1 MLHSANDAREN
12 VLVENWYTTTI
23 KEMRK
28 IWLISATK
36 YNNHCM
42 YTYIIWLS
50 SFTLFYVSIC
60 CQSIGFCSLFVFLN
74 HMNQKII
81 WRSWYPLNEYVFNN
95 SVANI
100 NKKCQQTKI
109 YTICYISDINL
120 ILNTRSDCY
129 HKQTKSNFLVSMQI
143 ILTSQSSIT
152 NVWMSFSPLSNF
164 TNVGWFLCWYN
175 VSTKTAQVADIYVWT
190 LSVHI

>member
-1 MLHSANDAREN
+1 MSQFVVNLLGFVHCLFFFKSYESKNN
-12 VLVENWYTTTI
+12 L
-23 KEMRK
+23 KK
-28 IWLISATK
+28 LISLE
-36 YNNHCM
+36 
-42 YTYIIWLS
+42 W
-50 SFTLFYVSIC
+50 IC
-60 CQSIGFCSLFVFLN
+60 
-74 HMNQKII
+74 
-81 WRSWYPLNEYVFNN
+81 N

-100 NKKCQQTKI
+100 NKKCQQTKM

-120 ILNTRSDCY
+120 DLNTRSDCNP
-129 HKQTKSNFLVSMQI
+129 KQTKSNFLVSMQI

-175 VSTKTAQVADIYVWT
+175 VSTKTTQVADIYVWT